1 MDLAVESLLA
11 WKGVAV
17 LVWFGAFFAAERLL
31 PAAPRPAPLDEPGRG
46 CGGLRLARNLGLWL
60 VNAAISPLIVVP
72 VSLLASEIALA
83 WRPEAWQGWP
93 ALLVDIVVLDFLIY
107 WWHLANHRVPLLWR
121 FHEVHHLDRFLDATT
136 AIRFHFG
143 EVLLS
148 AAARAAVIFL
158 LGFPILSILVFE
170 TLLLMAAVFHHSNLR
185 LPAALERPL
194 ALVII
199 TPSIHW
205 VHHHARQT
213 DTDSNYG
220 TIFSFW
226 DRLFA
231 TRNRMARRLDMTIGV
246 EGRDEQPFVR
256 LFARP
261 FLPTRL
267 REAAEP

>member
-1 MDLAVESLLA
+1 
-11 WKGVAV
+11 
-17 LVWFGAFFAAERLL
+17 
-31 PAAPRPAPLDEPGRG
+31 
-46 CGGLRLARNLGLWL
+46 
-60 VNAAISPLIVVP
+60 
-72 VSLLASEIALA
+72 
-83 WRPEAWQGWP
+83 
-93 ALLVDIVVLDFLIY
+93 
-107 WWHLANHRVPLLWR
+107 
-121 FHEVHHLDRFLDATT
+121 VHHLDRFLDATT

-148 AAARAAVIFL
+148 AVARAGVIFL
-158 LGFPILSILVFE
+158 LGFPIFSIFVFE
-170 TLLLMAAVFHHSNLR
+170 TLLLMASVFHHSNLR

-231 TRNRMARRLDMTIGV
+231 TRNRMTRRLDMTIGV
-246 EGRDEQPFVR
+246 EGRDEQPLVR

-261 FLPTRL
+261 FLPARL
-267 REAAEP
+267 REAGEP